1 MKVECVL
8 AWLLPQSNNLARWIE
23 TKSDVHHPILIRW
36 FELFDWANAGLTA
49 RNPNPGFDS
58 QRHNFNINDYSIDCD
73 LFLFYDILSIGL
85 LTTEM

>member
-1 MKVECVL
+1 MFWHGFYHNQTIWPVG
-8 AWLLPQSNNLARWIE
+8 SRIE